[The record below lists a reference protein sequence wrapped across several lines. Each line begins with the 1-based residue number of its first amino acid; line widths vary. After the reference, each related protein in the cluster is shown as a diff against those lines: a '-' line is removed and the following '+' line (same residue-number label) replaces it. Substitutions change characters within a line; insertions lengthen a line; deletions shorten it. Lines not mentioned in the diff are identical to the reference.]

1 MNLNLYVVKHKVL
14 EAIVWWISTHTGSVT
29 GCLGCRVIW
38 LSSPT
43 APHLSESKESGQGWQ
58 QFPGRNSGI
67 GEEQREQ
74 ASPSSVVQ
82 VYCQGGSIDCLV
94 PTYCHLSKLASFQD
108 SELGG
113 QRQWWHAAFQA
124 LFHTVLW
131 TSWCVDKMVYFLLI
145 IRESRGP
152 VFPFTCQVSQT
163 SSWTFHVT
171 GLVVPRCA
179 VLPPEAPAELLFIKW
194 LP

>member
-14 EAIVWWISTHTGSVT
+14 EAIVWWISTHTGSIT

-113 QRQWWHAAFQA
+113 QRQCSVMTCCFSGSLPHCILNILMCRQ
-124 LFHTVLW
+124 
-131 TSWCVDKMVYFLLI
+131 D
-145 IRESRGP
+145 G
-152 VFPFTCQVSQT
+152 VFPTHHQRISWACVSLHLP
-163 SSWTFHVT
+163 SVT
-171 GLVVPRCA
+171 DQLMNLACHRIGGA
-179 VLPPEAPAELLFIKW
+179 
-194 LP
+194 